1 MGEQDEGLKIR
12 LMDQHAI
19 PEEEQQR
26 VLHMLKQHN
35 ISDDHFKF
43 YLSSFKFFDR
53 DPEDNTIKNDEL
65 VDALRCF
72 GLNPSGQDVQQLL
85 IEFDTNS
92 KPESSSSVSAG
103 SHSTHH
109 KNSNLIELSEYILM
123 AKAMLSK
130 HDPEALQNAF
140 KFFDVN
146 GDGFISTDE
155 LKKALTECGDTMTD
169 EEVDEMMSELDI
181 DHDNRINVHEF
192 VVLLKSHDQL

>member
-85 IEFDTNS
+85 IEFDTN
-92 KPESSSSVSAG
+92 
-103 SHSTHH
+103 
-109 KNSNLIELSEYILM
+109 NSNLIELSEYILM